1 MKRLITIGVMAIG
14 LVLSSC
20 SSDEDDPK
28 TTPAPPAGVEAP
40 NEGAAPRGD
49 PSQLPPEFVRCMAE
63 QGYEV
68 KSSGDIHSAPPQ
80 VLQACF
86 GSIH

>member
-1 MKRLITIGVMAIG
+1 MKRLITIGVMVMG
-14 LVLSSC
+14 LAFASC
-20 SSDEDDPK
+20 SSDDDVPK
-28 TTPAPPAGVEAP
+28 PTLEPPAGVEAP
-40 NEGAAPRGD
+40 KEGATPPGD
-49 PSQLPPEFVRCMAE
+49 PRQLPPEFIRCMAE

-68 KSSGDIHSAPPQ
+68 KSSEDIHSAPPQ